1 MPVIIALKKLR
12 QEDLEL
18 ESSLDYMVRLCLKKQ
33 RDRREDWPGETLDLA
48 TVRSQRKGTND

>member
-1 MPVIIALKKLR
+1 MPVIIALR

-18 ESSLDYMVRLCLKKQ
+18 ESSLDYKVRLCLKKQ
-33 RDRREDWPGETLDLA
+33 RERREDWPGETLDSA